1 MIKSYRVCK
10 TNLKAGF
17 SLEDIHLI
25 DYLRLNKLLM
35 IVALAFGWAY
45 KIDIFQ
51 HKKLKSITIKTHGRP
66 KKSFFDYGLELLA
79 QALLNGFY
87 KTI

>member
-1 MIKSYRVCK
+1 MIKSDRVCK

-17 SLEDIHLI
+17 SLEDRHLI

-51 HKKLKSITIKTHGRP
+51 HKKLKTLQLKYMEYLKNLSLIM
-66 KKSFFDYGLELLA
+66 GLS
-79 QALLNGFY
+79 Y
-87 KTI
+87 